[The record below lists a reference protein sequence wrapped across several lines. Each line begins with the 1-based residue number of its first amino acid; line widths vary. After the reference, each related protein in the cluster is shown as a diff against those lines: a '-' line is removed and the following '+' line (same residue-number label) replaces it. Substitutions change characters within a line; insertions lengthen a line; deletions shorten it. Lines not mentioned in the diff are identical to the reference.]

1 MDKQIDKE
9 EAPFYFKIYK
19 SLREEIE
26 NGAYKTG
33 DLLPSEVELGE
44 RFGVSR
50 TTIRNA
56 LGELE
61 KEGLVSRRRGKGT
74 MVREPKTTQNLN
86 YISSFTETLKEKGI
100 QVTTGSLAVELIPA
114 PSKIASL
121 LNLENDEKVYLVQ
134 RTRIANDIPVAFMSN
149 YLLARVIPGLE
160 FKKEILRKE
169 GLYQLLER
177 EYGLKLHRAVET
189 IEAYPS
195 GPLES
200 DLLQIPQRI
209 PLFHTVRTTYLED
222 ETPFEVVISVIRA
235 DKYEYK
241 VYLEGRPTEKGRFFN

>member
-1 MDKQIDKE
+1 
-9 EAPFYFKIYK
+9 
-19 SLREEIE
+19 
-26 NGAYKTG
+26 
-33 DLLPSEVELGE
+33 
-44 RFGVSR
+44 
-50 TTIRNA
+50 
-56 LGELE
+56 
-61 KEGLVSRRRGKGT
+61 

-100 QVTTGSLAVELIPA
+100 QVATGSLAVELITA
-114 PSKIASL
+114 PSKIASF